1 MSSLSHSVISNRHQS
16 QSVSQPAQHSC
27 WKNKDGAE
35 LKKMDDGMGMPDTIA
50 LHSYYKEVDGK
61 YLRIQRAAS
70 VFMPYVGPSPCS
82 RDTAVP
88 LAS

>member
-1 MSSLSHSVISNRHQS
+1 
-16 QSVSQPAQHSC
+16 
-27 WKNKDGAE
+27 
-35 LKKMDDGMGMPDTIA
+35 MDDGMGMPDTIA

-82 RDTAVP
+82 RDTAFKRNTETHNNTQHSLIAHPPVLMLVSSLGAVSSP
-88 LAS
+88 GP